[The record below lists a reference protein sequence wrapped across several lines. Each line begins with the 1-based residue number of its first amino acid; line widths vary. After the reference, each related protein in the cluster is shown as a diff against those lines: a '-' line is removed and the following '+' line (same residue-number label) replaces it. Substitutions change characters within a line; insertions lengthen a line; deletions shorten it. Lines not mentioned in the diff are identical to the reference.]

1 MDLISIERNENLS
14 FSIQVRGHDVKA
26 DMSEK
31 EGGRDEG
38 PSPVE
43 LMAGSLGACIAIM
56 VQGYCDR
63 NGYDG
68 DVGVSMT
75 VELADKPKRIK
86 AIVIDLDLPES
97 VPEKKKEAIKR
108 VARHCPIH
116 ATLEN
121 PPVLDIEIV

>member
-1 MDLISIERNENLS
+1 MDLISVERNEDRS
-14 FSIQVRGHDVKA
+14 FSIKVRGHAVKA

-56 VQGYCDR
+56 VQSYCDR
-63 NGYDG
+63 SGYDG
-68 DVGVSMT
+68 DVDVSMT

-86 AIVIDLDLPES
+86 AIVVDLDLPES
-97 VPEKKKEAIKR
+97 VPEKKKEAIR
-108 VARHCPIH
+108 RIARHCPIH
-116 ATLEN
+116 ETLKD